1 MKTTFVLL
9 TFFTSLIC
17 GFTDHVFGSKQK
29 PEDITADL
37 YAKVDM
43 VELQLNG
50 VKQAAKNIE
59 MQEGVDILEARFLH
73 LQSEIMQ
80 QTEVQA
86 KHNSIGLKEQIQS
99 NGNFIGST
107 QNIKAQ
113 SKIFN

>member
-29 PEDITADL
+29 PEDITSDL

-43 VELQLNG
+43 VELQLKG
-50 VKQAAKNIE
+50 VKQAAENIE
-59 MQEGVDILEARFLH
+59 MQEGVDVLEARFLH
-73 LQSEIMQ
+73 LQSDILQ
-80 QTEVQA
+80 QTEA
-86 KHNSIGLKEQIQS
+86 PIKRNSIGLKEHIQS
-99 NGNFIGST
+99 NENFLGST
-107 QNIKAQ
+107 NNIKAQ